1 MNRFLVIVPT
11 YNEKNSIPVLVRSL
25 MVLDGFDL
33 LVIDDGSPDGTAAVV
48 KEIMTHQLR
57 VSLIER
63 EGKLGLGTAYIR
75 GFKWGLV
82 RGYDYFVEMDA
93 DGSHDPGALPAFM
106 EAMGKG
112 NDLVVGS
119 RYLNRTISVVGWD
132 FHRLLL
138 SKFGN
143 FYASTI
149 LGMDQTDVTSGF
161 RCFSRRALESLDL
174 DSITTTGYGFQIEMA
189 YRVKMAGCR
198 IEEIPIIFYERAF
211 GSSKMSKKIIREAVI
226 LPWKLRLKE
235 FRDNL
240 AGIFSKKKHV
250 KEIPD

>member
-1 MNRFLVIVPT
+1 MNRFLVVVPT
-11 YNEKNSIPVLVRSL
+11 YNEKNTIPVLIRSL
-25 MVLDGFDL
+25 MLIEGFDL
-33 LVIDDGSPDGTAAVV
+33 LVIDDGSPDGTAAVI
-48 KEIMTHQLR
+48 KDIMTQQLR

-93 DGSHDPGALPAFM
+93 DGSHDPGTLPSFM
-106 EAMGKG
+106 NAMGNS
-112 NDLVVGS
+112 NDLVIGS
-119 RYLNRTISVVGWD
+119 RYLDRRISVVGWD

-149 LGMDQTDVTSGF
+149 LGLKLSDLTSGF
-161 RCFSRRALESLDL
+161 RCYSRKALETLDL
-174 DSITTTGYGFQIEMA
+174 DSIKSSGYAFQIEMA
-189 YRVKMAGCR
+189 YCVKMAGCKV
-198 IEEIPIIFYERAF
+198 EEIPIIFYERSF

-226 LPWKLRLKE
+226 LPWKLRLRE
-235 FRDNL
+235 FRDYL
-240 AGIFSKKKHV
+240 AGIFSGKK
-250 KEIPD
+250 DA